1 MQTAKK
7 YYAGID
13 IGGTKIAFGI
23 VGEDR
28 KLLTR
33 RSMPTD
39 PDCPF
44 EATVREMAGAV
55 KAAAAE
61 AGLEAGQ
68 IASVGIGVP
77 STVDPETGRV
87 VFANNLGWRD
97 LDLTGEFKK
106 HWDLPV
112 YLEND
117 ADCAALAES
126 MEGPAA
132 GKNVLV
138 ITVGTGFGGGLI
150 MNGRIFK
157 GGDNS
162 GFEPGHSALVF
173 GGEPCTCGQRG
184 CVEAYASVT
193 ALIRQTR
200 EKMEARRESL
210 LWRECGGDLAK
221 VDGRTPFN
229 AAKQGDAAAAEV
241 VKGYTE
247 YLAAG
252 IANLVTLFRP
262 RMVILGGGISEEGEY
277 LLGPLRK
284 SAESRIYAA
293 DILSMPPLVK
303 ARLGNDAGVI
313 GAALLGAVPPKS
325 PDSGGADKPGATNS
339 PAAQGDAA
347 GRETGPETGGRA

>member
-1 MQTAKK
+1 MQNAKK

-28 KLLTR
+28 KLLVG
-33 RSMPTD
+33 RSIPAGAGR
-39 PDCPF
+39 PF
-44 EATVREMAGAV
+44 EVIVKEMADTA
-55 KAAAAE
+55 KTTAAD
-61 AGLEAGQ
+61 AGLGCDRIAG
-68 IASVGIGVP
+68 VGIGVP
-77 STVDPETGRV
+77 STVDPKTGRV

-97 LDLTGEFKK
+97 LDLTGEFRK
-106 HWDLPV
+106 HWDIPV
-112 YLEND
+112 YMEND
-117 ADCAALAES
+117 ADCAALAEA

-138 ITVGTGFGGGLI
+138 ITIGTGFGGGLV
-150 MNGRIFK
+150 MNGGIFK

-173 GGEPCTCGQRG
+173 DGELCTCGQRG
-184 CVEAYASVT
+184 CVEAYASVV

-200 EKMEARRESL
+200 EKMEARRDSL
-210 LWRECGGDLAK
+210 MWRECGGDLTK
-221 VDGRTPFN
+221 VDGRTSFN
-229 AAKQGDAAAAEV
+229 AAKKGDAAANEV
-241 VKGYTE
+241 VKAYIE
-247 YLAAG
+247 YAAAG

-262 RMVILGGGISEEGEY
+262 QMVIIGGGISEEGEY
-277 LLGPLRK
+277 LLGPLRR

-313 GAALLGAVPPKS
+313 GAALLGAVPP
-325 PDSGGADKPGATNS
+325 SGGVVEQ
-339 PAAQGDAA
+339 AAAA
-347 GRETGPETGGRA
+347 GGRAGHRGPGPGEPA

>member
-1 MQTAKK
+1 MQNTKK

-28 KLLTR
+28 KLLAS
-33 RSMPTD
+33 RSIPAGAGRG
-39 PDCPF
+39 F
-44 EATVREMAGAV
+44 EIIVKEMADTA
-55 KAAAAE
+55 KTTALE
-61 AGLEAGQ
+61 TGLNINR

-106 HWDLPV
+106 HWDIPV
-112 YLEND
+112 YMEND

-126 MEGPAA
+126 MEGPAT

-138 ITVGTGFGGGLI
+138 ITIGTGFGGGLI
-150 MNGRIFK
+150 LNNSIFK

-173 GGEPCTCGQRG
+173 DGERCTCGLRG
-184 CVEAYASVT
+184 CAEAYTSIT

-200 EKMEARRESL
+200 EKMETRRDSL
-210 LWRECGGDLAK
+210 MWRECDGDLEK
-221 VDGRTPFN
+221 VDGRTSFN
-229 AAKQGDAAAAEV
+229 AAKKGDAAAGEV
-241 VKGYTE
+241 VRDYIE
-247 YLAAG
+247 YVSAG

-262 RMVILGGGISEEGEY
+262 QVVIVGGAISAEGDY
-277 LLGPLRK
+277 LLEPLRK
-284 SAESRIYAA
+284 SAGNRIYAA
-293 DILSMPPLVK
+293 GILPMPPLQK
-303 ARLGNDAGVI
+303 ARLGNDAGII
-313 GAALLGAVPPKS
+313 GAALLGAVPPEPRGK
-325 PDSGGADKPGATNS
+325 KT
-339 PAAQGDAA
+339 
-347 GRETGPETGGRA
+347 R

>member
-1 MQTAKK
+1 MQNTQK

-28 KLLTR
+28 KLLAN
-33 RSMPTD
+33 RSMPAVAER
-39 PDCPF
+39 PF
-44 EATVREMAGAV
+44 EVIVKEMADTV
-55 KAAAAE
+55 KVAAAD
-61 AGLEAGQ
+61 AGLGLGQ

-77 STVDPETGRV
+77 STVDPKTGRV
-87 VFANNLGWRD
+87 AFANNLGWRD
-97 LDLTGEFKK
+97 LDLAGEFKK
-106 HWDLPV
+106 HWDIPV
-112 YLEND
+112 YMEND

-126 MEGPAA
+126 MEDPVA

-138 ITVGTGFGGGLI
+138 ITIGTGFGGGLI
-150 MNGRIFK
+150 MDGRIFK

-173 GGEPCTCGQRG
+173 QGEPCTCGQRG

-200 EKMEARRESL
+200 RMMEARRDSL
-210 LWRECGGDLAK
+210 MWRECGGDSAK
-221 VDGRTPFN
+221 ADGRTSFN
-229 AAKQGDAAAAEV
+229 AAKKGDAAANEV
-241 VKGYTE
+241 VTQYIE
-247 YLAAG
+247 YVAAG

-262 RMVILGGGISEEGEY
+262 RMVIIGGGISEEGEY

-313 GAALLGAVPPKS
+313 GAALLGAARPLPAV
-325 PDSGGADKPGATNS
+325 PGA
-339 PAAQGDAA
+339 GG
-347 GRETGPETGGRA
+347 GRIATKTGGPV

>member
-1 MQTAKK
+1 MQNTTK
-7 YYAGID
+7 YYAGVD
-13 IGGTKIAFGI
+13 IGGTKIAAGI

-28 KLLTR
+28 KLLAR
-33 RSMPTD
+33 RSMAAGAGR
-39 PDCPF
+39 PF
-44 EATVREMAGAV
+44 EVIVREMADMA
-55 KAAAAE
+55 KAAAAD
-61 AGLEAGQ
+61 AGLDPGRIAG
-68 IASVGIGVP
+68 AGIGVP
-77 STVDPETGRV
+77 STVDPKTGRV

-97 LDLTGEFKK
+97 LDLVGEFGK
-106 HWDLPV
+106 HWDIPV
-112 YLEND
+112 YMEND
-117 ADCAALAES
+117 ADCAALAEA

-138 ITVGTGFGGGLI
+138 VTIGTGFGGGLI

-173 GGEPCTCGQRG
+173 DGEPCTCGQRG

-200 EKMEARRESL
+200 QKMETCRDSL

-221 VDGRTPFN
+221 VDGRTSFN
-229 AAKQGDAAAAEV
+229 AAKKGDAAAAEV
-241 VKGYTE
+241 VKVYIE
-247 YLAAG
+247 YAAAG

-262 RMVILGGGISEEGEY
+262 RMVIIGGGISEEGEY

-293 DILSMPPLVK
+293 DILSMPPLTK

-313 GAALLGAVPPKS
+313 GAALLGTVS
-325 PDSGGADKPGATNS
+325 PAGAAGSRAPANGGAGPGAGG
-339 PAAQGDAA
+339 PA
-347 GRETGPETGGRA
+347 

>member
-1 MQTAKK
+1 MEGVKK

-23 VGEDR
+23 VDEDR
-28 KLLTR
+28 RLLAS
-33 RSMPTD
+33 RSVPVGAGR
-39 PDCPF
+39 PF
-44 EATVREMAGAV
+44 GVIVKEMADTV
-55 KAAAAE
+55 KTMAAG
-61 AGLEAGQ
+61 AGLDSGC

-106 HWDLPV
+106 HWNIPV
-112 YLEND
+112 YMEND
-117 ADCAALAES
+117 ADCAALAEA

-132 GKNVLV
+132 GKNALV
-138 ITVGTGFGGGLI
+138 ITIGTGFGGGLV

-157 GGDNS
+157 GGDDS
-162 GFEPGHSALVF
+162 GFEPGHSTLIF
-173 GGEPCTCGQRG
+173 EGEPCTCGQRG

-200 EKMEARRESL
+200 EKMEARRDSL
-210 LWRECGGDLAK
+210 MWRECGGDLSK
-221 VDGRTPFN
+221 VDGRTSFN
-229 AAKQGDAAAAEV
+229 AAKKGDAAADEV
-241 VKGYTE
+241 VKVYIE
-247 YLAAG
+247 YVAAG

-262 RMVILGGGISEEGEY
+262 RMVIIGGGISEEGDY
-277 LLGPLRK
+277 LLEPLRR
-284 SAESRIYAA
+284 SAESRIYAG

-313 GAALLGAVPPKS
+313 GAALLGAVPPGL
-325 PDSGGADKPGATNS
+325 PDG
-339 PAAQGDAA
+339 AA
-347 GRETGPETGGRA
+347 GGGTGPEAGVPA